1 MSGAAA
7 RTGGCKKENNKK
19 DIKIWIIGECKKHS

>member
-7 RTGGCKKENNKK
+7 RTGGYKEVNNKK
-19 DIKIWIIGECKKHS
+19 DIKMGSIVECKKHS

>member
-7 RTGGCKKENNKK
+7 RTGWCKEENNKK
-19 DIKIWIIGECKKHS
+19 DIKIGSIVECKKHS